1 MIYSDIVIFVVSLFN
16 LLASFSCL
24 RRLRELEVTID
35 NQQVKAQQ
43 NENNVQNI
51 LNDRLLEL
59 QSRKY
64 ALQRIKP

>member
-1 MIYSDIVIFVVSLFN
+1 MIYSDIVILVVSLFN
-16 LLASFSCL
+16 LVVSFSCL

-35 NQQVKAQQ
+35 NQQIKAQQ

>member
-1 MIYSDIVIFVVSLFN
+1 MIYLDTVVLVVSLFN
-16 LLASFSCL
+16 LVISFFCFQ
-24 RRLRELEVTID
+24 RLRALEVAID
-35 NQQVKAQQ
+35 NQQIKSQQ

-51 LNDRLLEL
+51 LNDRLLEI

>member
-1 MIYSDIVIFVVSLFN
+1 MIYLSIVLLVVSLFN
-16 LLASFSCL
+16 LAIAFSCL
-24 RRLRELEVTID
+24 RRLSALELTID
-35 NQQVKAQQ
+35 VQQIRAQQ

-59 QSRKY
+59 QSKKY

>member
-1 MIYSDIVIFVVSLFN
+1 
-16 LLASFSCL
+16 
-24 RRLRELEVTID
+24 LRELEVTID
-35 NQQVKAQQ
+35 NQQIKAQQ

-59 QSRKY
+59 QNRKY